1 MYANKVRGEIPYI
14 CIMFLGG
21 IPAPAIDRI
30 KGSKK
35 NKPGSAAGGQKI
47 VFSENTDKSI
57 KTIIKGSPVSLSTA
71 RAVVRRGFGAY
82 STSHRPGITRTAWGL
97 ARLKQFVRKAK
108 GLPVNKRYIQ
118 DNDLL

>member
-1 MYANKVRGEIPYI
+1 
-14 CIMFLGG
+14 MFLGA

-35 NKPGSAAGGQKI
+35 NKPGSAAGGQRI
-47 VFSENTDKSI
+47 DFSDKLNEAI
-57 KTIIKGSPVSLSTA
+57 KTIIKDSPVKLSTA

-82 STSHRPGITRTAWGL
+82 STSHRPGVSRTAWGL

-108 GLPVNKRYIQ
+108 GLPVNKRYRQ
-118 DNDLL
+118 DDDLL

>member
-1 MYANKVRGEIPYI
+1 MYADRVRSGIPYI
-14 CIMFLGG
+14 CIMFLGA

-35 NKPGSAAGGQKI
+35 NKPGSAAGGQRI
-47 VFSENTDKSI
+47 LFSENVDKSI
-57 KTIIKGSPVSLSTA
+57 KTIIKGSPVILSTA
-71 RAVVRRGFGAY
+71 RAVLRRGFGAY
-82 STSHRPGITRTAWGL
+82 STSHRPGVSRTAWGL

-108 GLPVNKRYIQ
+108 GLPVNKKYTQ